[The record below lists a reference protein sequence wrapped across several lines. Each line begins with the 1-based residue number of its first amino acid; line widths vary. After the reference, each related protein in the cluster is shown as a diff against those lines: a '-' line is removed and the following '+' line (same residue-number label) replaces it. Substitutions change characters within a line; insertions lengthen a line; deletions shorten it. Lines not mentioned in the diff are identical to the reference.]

1 MKEVKEVR
9 LLKRIYKIVLRE
21 ARILRRNPIYMVFM
35 VAMPI
40 AAVLFFTTI
49 LSSGQ
54 PVEMPVGIVDQD
66 YTPITRRMAR
76 LLDAF
81 QTTRI
86 VGQYSTVSE
95 ARQAVQRGE
104 IYAFLYVPKGTSA
117 KLLASRKPTISFYYS
132 MTSMTSGSLLFRDLK
147 TISSLGNAGLMQASL
162 RQRGATEDQITTYLQ
177 PISID
182 LHQVANPTLDY
193 NAYLSTA
200 LVPGVLTL
208 FMFLLAAYSLGT
220 ELKFETGPN
229 LLYQADD
236 NIWVALTGKLLPLFV
251 ISLAIFY
258 LYELYVY
265 YHLGFPHLGGPWPM
279 VWLGLLTVMASL
291 GFGIFMFG
299 LLPQLR
305 MSMSICSL
313 WAVLSFSM
321 AGSIFPVASMDAPL
335 RAMAWLFP
343 LRHYFMIY
351 QAVVFNG
358 YPAVDV
364 WFHVVA
370 LIVFALLPLLVFPRI
385 KKALKYYVYVP

>member
-1 MKEVKEVR
+1 MK
-9 LLKRIYKIVLRE
+9 
-21 ARILRRNPIYMVFM
+21 RILRIVKRELRILRSNPIYFMFM
-35 VAMPI
+35 VVMPI
-40 AAVLFFTTI
+40 VAVLFFTTI

-54 PVEMPVGIVDQD
+54 PTEMPVGIVDQD

-86 VGQYSTVSE
+86 AGQYATVSD
-95 ARQAVQRGE
+95 ARRAVQRGE

-147 TISSLGNAGLMQASL
+147 TIASLGNAGLMQTTL
-162 RQRGATEDQITTYLQ
+162 RMRGATEDQIMTYLQ
-177 PISID
+177 PITID

-193 NAYLSTA
+193 NAYLSTT

-208 FMFLLAAYSLGT
+208 FLFLLAAYSLGT
-220 ELKFETGPN
+220 ELKFETGRN
-229 LLYQADD
+229 LLYMSGD
-236 NIWVALTGKLLPLFV
+236 NIWIAITGKLLPLY
-251 ISLAIFY
+251 IMSLCIFL
-258 LYELYVY
+258 LYELYAY
-265 YHLGFPHLGGPWPM
+265 YYLGFPHLGGPWPIL
-279 VWLGLLTVMASL
+279 WLGVLTVHASL

-299 LLPQLR
+299 MLPQLR

-321 AGSIFPVASMDAPL
+321 AGSIFPAESMDAPL
-335 RAMAWLFP
+335 TALTWLFP
-343 LRHYFMIY
+343 LRHYFMVY
-351 QAVVFNG
+351 QTVVFNG
-358 YPAVDV
+358 YPVAGV
-364 WFHVVA
+364 WLHVVA
-370 LIVFALLPLLVFPRI
+370 LVTFALLPLLTFPRI

>member
-1 MKEVKEVR
+1 MK
-9 LLKRIYKIVLRE
+9 
-21 ARILRRNPIYMVFM
+21 RILRIVKRELRILRSNPIYFMFM
-35 VAMPI
+35 VVMPI
-40 AAVLFFTTI
+40 VAVLFFTTI

-54 PVEMPVGIVDQD
+54 PTEMPVGIVDQD

-86 VGQYSTVSE
+86 AGQYATVSD
-95 ARQAVQRGE
+95 ARRAVQRGE

-147 TISSLGNAGLMQASL
+147 TIASLGNAGLMQTTL
-162 RQRGATEDQITTYLQ
+162 RMRGATEDQIMTYLQ
-177 PISID
+177 PITID

-193 NAYLSTA
+193 NAYLSTT

-208 FMFLLAAYSLGT
+208 FLFLLAAYSLGT
-220 ELKFETGPN
+220 ELKFETGRN
-229 LLYQADD
+229 LLYMSGD
-236 NIWVALTGKLLPLFV
+236 NIWVAITGKLLPLY
-251 ISLAIFY
+251 IMSLCIFL
-258 LYELYVY
+258 LYELYAY
-265 YHLGFPHLGGPWPM
+265 YYLGFPHLGGPWPIL
-279 VWLGLLTVMASL
+279 WLGVLTVHASL

-299 LLPQLR
+299 MLPQLR

-321 AGSIFPVASMDAPL
+321 AGSIFPAESMDAPL
-335 RAMAWLFP
+335 TALTWLFP
-343 LRHYFMIY
+343 LRHYFMVY
-351 QAVVFNG
+351 QTVVFNG
-358 YPAVDV
+358 YPVAGV
-364 WFHVVA
+364 WLHVVA
-370 LIVFALLPLLVFPRI
+370 LVIFALLPLLTFPRI

>member
-1 MKEVKEVR
+1 MK
-9 LLKRIYKIVLRE
+9 
-21 ARILRRNPIYMVFM
+21 RILRIVKRELRILRSNPIYFMFM

-40 AAVLFFTTI
+40 VAVLFFTTI

-54 PVEMPVGIVDQD
+54 PTEMPVGIVDQD

-86 VGQYSTVSE
+86 AGQYATVSD
-95 ARQAVQRGE
+95 ARRAVQRGE

-147 TISSLGNAGLMQASL
+147 TIASLGNAGLMQTTL
-162 RQRGATEDQITTYLQ
+162 RMRGATEDQIMTYLQ
-177 PISID
+177 PITID

-193 NAYLSTA
+193 NAYLSTT

-208 FMFLLAAYSLGT
+208 FLFLLAAYSLGT
-220 ELKFETGPN
+220 ELKFETGRN
-229 LLYQADD
+229 LLYMSGD
-236 NIWVALTGKLLPLFV
+236 NIWIAITGKLLPLY
-251 ISLAIFY
+251 IMSLCIFL
-258 LYELYVY
+258 LYELYAY
-265 YHLGFPHLGGPWPM
+265 YYLGFPHLGGPWPIL
-279 VWLGLLTVMASL
+279 WLGVLTVHASL

-299 LLPQLR
+299 MLPQLR

-321 AGSIFPVASMDAPL
+321 AGSIFPAESMDAPL
-335 RAMAWLFP
+335 TALTWLFP
-343 LRHYFMIY
+343 LRHYFMVY
-351 QAVVFNG
+351 QTVVFNG
-358 YPAVDV
+358 YPVAGV
-364 WFHVVA
+364 WLHVVA
-370 LIVFALLPLLVFPRI
+370 LVIFALLPLLTFPRI

>member
-1 MKEVKEVR
+1 MK
-9 LLKRIYKIVLRE
+9 
-21 ARILRRNPIYMVFM
+21 RILRIVKRELRILRSNPIYFMFM
-35 VAMPI
+35 VVMPI
-40 AAVLFFTTI
+40 VAVLFFTTI

-54 PVEMPVGIVDQD
+54 PTEMPVGIVDQD

-86 VGQYSTVSE
+86 AGQYATVSD
-95 ARQAVQRGE
+95 ARRAVQRGE

-147 TISSLGNAGLMQASL
+147 TIASLGNAGLMQTTL
-162 RQRGATEDQITTYLQ
+162 RMRGATEDQIMTYLQ
-177 PISID
+177 PITID

-193 NAYLSTA
+193 NAYLSTP

-208 FMFLLAAYSLGT
+208 FLFLLAAYSLGT
-220 ELKFETGPN
+220 ELKFETGRN
-229 LLYQADD
+229 LLYMSGD
-236 NIWVALTGKLLPLFV
+236 NIWIAITGKLLPLY
-251 ISLAIFY
+251 IMSLCIFL
-258 LYELYVY
+258 LYELYAY
-265 YHLGFPHLGGPWPM
+265 YYLGFPHLGGPWPIL
-279 VWLGLLTVMASL
+279 WLGVLTVHASL

-299 LLPQLR
+299 MLPQLR

-321 AGSIFPVASMDAPL
+321 AGSIFPAESMDAPL
-335 RAMAWLFP
+335 TALTWLFP
-343 LRHYFMIY
+343 LRHYFMVY
-351 QAVVFNG
+351 QTVVFNG
-358 YPAVDV
+358 YPVAGV
-364 WFHVVA
+364 WLHVVA
-370 LIVFALLPLLVFPRI
+370 LVIFALLPLLTFPRI